1 MKRIPSWPGVTNY
14 SNKAEYQRADL
25 VCYTSTSLA
34 TKRRTIHTQNVT
46 LEAVH
51 PGNAGLLPSP
61 ALSIQLTECNFWAR
75 LR

>member
-34 TKRRTIHTQNVT
+34 TKQRTIHTQI
-46 LEAVH
+46 AVFFSH
-51 PGNAGLLPSP
+51 FVMQGRLLSDV
-61 ALSIQLTECNFWAR
+61 ITC
-75 LR
+75 